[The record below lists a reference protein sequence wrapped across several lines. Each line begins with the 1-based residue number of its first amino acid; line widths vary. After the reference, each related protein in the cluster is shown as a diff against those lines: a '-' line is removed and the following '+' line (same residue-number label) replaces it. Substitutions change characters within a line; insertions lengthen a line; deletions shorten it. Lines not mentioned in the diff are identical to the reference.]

1 MFSASLLKRRSGM
14 AWFIRGGGTAIV
26 EFLLSSASIN
36 PLHFNFD
43 SHYLR
48 LNLKV
53 NESEK

>member
-14 AWFIRGGGTAIV
+14 AWFIREGGTAIV
-26 EFLLSSASIN
+26 SLLLSSASIN

-53 NESEK
+53 DESEK